1 MRIRQESLLEQDTCN
16 LSQGPESRKCSP
28 SESLPMFISHCHSCQ
43 TRIVYLVQNQL
54 QQTYLYIIQLA
65 TGPFA
70 NLSNHLQYPI
80 GLPSPSNNQM
90 KFQMALPSPATAA
103 PHFMAPHAPT
113 CLGLPKPSAIA
124 PWATAIGTKNVPQLN
139 GYPKL
144 DNSLCTH
151 SAT

>member
-1 MRIRQESLLEQDTCN
+1 MKVLITHED
-16 LSQGPESRKCSP
+16 
-28 SESLPMFISHCHSCQ
+28 Q
-43 TRIVYLVQNQL
+43 TRKLAGAGYLQPFPRTRVSKMFTKRIPPHVHWPLPQLPNKNYLVQNQL

-80 GLPSPSNNQM
+80 RFPSPSNNQM
-90 KFQMALPSPATAA
+90 KFQMALPSPAAAA

-124 PWATAIGTKNVPQLN
+124 P
-139 GYPKL
+139 
-144 DNSLCTH
+144 
-151 SAT
+151 